1 MCRLIWLIATCLQLH
16 CQNQREVVYVDWRA
30 DASITPTPLNGVTF
44 WWELMSVP
52 TLRKVVPKTASA
64 YQVPLAP
71 PHFPASFGIWLEI
84 GAMVASWVRVAL
96 KCVIPRVRQSAA
108 CILLESLFSPTPVT
122 LETGCSKWQGYKTQ
136 EPRLLRHPLSQP
148 YRWDALDWEWEMSPF
163 HVKLNHWDFKVFP
176 QGQSV
181 LITWIQA

>member
-1 MCRLIWLIATCLQLH
+1 MPHLLNWGNHTCYICSPFPPLMIESPSH
-16 CQNQREVVYVDWRA
+16 FSWVPVAMSQR
-30 DASITPTPLNGVTF
+30 
-44 WWELMSVP
+44 
-52 TLRKVVPKTASA
+52 
-64 YQVPLAP
+64 